1 MSLSSLRMRLPVLRP
16 LALSAWVAELRE
28 FFAYHGV
35 WAPGVRALR
44 KLSVRAKVLLVMAIL
59 AAPVLPLAWHMVS
72 EQNAQVESNARRLA
86 GLRLA
91 SAASALRVELGAP
104 GAAAD
109 VLKAAPPDLRLPV
122 DARLRAAYADALAVG
137 LPVQMA
143 WERSRAVIDRAMQ
156 TPRNN
161 TPETQDLVMQA
172 VVAMRELRDQAVN
185 SSGVLVT
192 GDRELQVAAQLSLRE
207 LLALQV
213 ALSEFRRRMNLWEMP
228 TDRHALLL
236 QTATAIT
243 DVRRAMERS
252 SQLLASSAKSETK
265 PLSAVAALLA
275 AVEQQLLQREPA
287 PNLPVLRQAYVAARE
302 EVDVL
307 RRSNVA
313 QVEARLEAGTREAEQ
328 TRLVVFCAL
337 FTTFGLALYLVYCFF
352 LVMRGG
358 VQQLN
363 HQMSRMADGDLS
375 GRISPLGEDE
385 VAKTMTAMTT
395 ALVRLADLLASV
407 RGGVGAVKQASE
419 QVAAGNKELTGRS
432 QASAAGLA
440 SVLDSVTRSVQQLN
454 ACGQQVEKVVGLVQ
468 ALRLESARNRK
479 QMQRL
484 RERMQSLRGKSQ
496 EIGEIVTLIDNIA
509 FRTNILALNAS
520 VEASKAG
527 EAGRGFAVVATE
539 VRRLAGRSA
548 EAAKEIKSLI
558 TASVEQVEKGAGL
571 VNQAGTKMGEV
582 VQAIE
587 SVSGLIVEA
596 SGMSR
601 QQTQGLQD
609 IATTLGHLDVAMQ
622 QNAAMVEQETAAA
635 ESLKSQAAKLHGLV
649 GEFKLPGGSAVPHAT
664 PARKPTPP
672 ARAPAAARLPAQAP
686 VRRPAIQSPAKPLQ
700 KLAPPPAAKP
710 AASDDDWETF

>member
-156 TPRNN
+156 TPRNT

-539 VRRLAGRSA
+539 VRSLAGRGADAARRIRDVVTRSTEDIETSGALADETGHVLAHTDTHVDQIHAAMDDVAALTRSGESESA
-548 EAAKEIKSLI
+548 QILDELTRIKSDTGQNLH
-558 TASVEQVEKGAGL
+558 L
-571 VNQAGTKMGEV
+571 VNQLATASDALRSQGERLA
-582 VQAIE
+582 QK
-587 SVSGLIVEA
+587 VS
-596 SGMSR
+596 
-601 QQTQGLQD
+601 Q
-609 IATTLGHLDVAMQ
+609 
-622 QNAAMVEQETAAA
+622 
-635 ESLKSQAAKLHGLV
+635 
-649 GEFKLPGGSAVPHAT
+649 FKLG
-664 PARKPTPP
+664 
-672 ARAPAAARLPAQAP
+672 
-686 VRRPAIQSPAKPLQ
+686 
-700 KLAPPPAAKP
+700 
-710 AASDDDWETF
+710 